1 MATTDIPARGAR
13 AADHTDFEHTGP
25 GTLAGRYLRRF
36 WQPVCVATELA
47 AGHAKPI
54 RFMSQDYT
62 LYRGEDGKPH
72 LLDFR
77 CAHRGTQLSTGWVEG
92 DCIRCFYH
100 GWKYDGSGQCVEQPA
115 EDAGFASKVR
125 IKSYPTQEYLGLI
138 FAYLADAE
146 RGDTGA
152 FGPPPLPRYP
162 VLEAD
167 GVLDIMTYT
176 RACNWFNNW
185 ENAPDPVHLA
195 FTHSSSA
202 FTHGGLVGV
211 PEVAAEESEWG
222 LTVRATRPSGVRVT
236 QLGMPNIA
244 YIKNAP
250 DTAGGAWQEAFAWKV
265 PIDDEHH
272 QSFNVSLVHVTG
284 EAAEQYRQRRRAQ
297 AGNSQRPAH
306 RPPAH
311 HPMEEIVDAIMRGEL
326 RVADVL
332 DHPNIINIQDSVAQ
346 IGQGAIADRTQ
357 ERLGRSDVG
366 VIRLRRLWARELR
379 ALAEGQPLKEWR
391 WSGIEATVGV

>member
-1 MATTDIPARGAR
+1 MRRPDQLDFAR
-13 AADHTDFEHTGP
+13 TGP

-36 WQPVCVATELA
+36 WQPVYVAADLPP
-47 AGHAKPI
+47 GHARPLRI
-54 RFMSQDYT
+54 MSEDFT
-62 LYRGEDGKPH
+62 LYRGEALDAPGSTRPVPH
-72 LLDFR
+72 AVAFR

-125 IKSYPTQEYLGLI
+125 IRSYPTQEYLGLI
-138 FAYLADAE
+138 FACLGDAE

-152 FGPPPLPRYP
+152 FRAPPLPRYP

-167 GVLDIMTYT
+167 GVLELMTYT

-195 FTHSSSA
+195 ITHSDSA
-202 FTHGGLVGV
+202 FTHGGLVGI

-222 LTVRATRPSGVRVT
+222 LTIRAIRPSGVRVT

-250 DTAGGAWQEAFAWKV
+250 DTPGGAWQEAFAWKV

-272 QSFNVSLVHVTG
+272 QSFNVSLMHVTG
-284 EAAEQYRQRRRAQ
+284 EASDQYRERRRRQGAS
-297 AGNSQRPAH
+297 AQRP
-306 RPPAH
+306 
-311 HPMEEIVDAIMRGEL
+311 MDEIVDAIMRGEL
-326 RVADVL
+326 RVAEVL

-346 IGQGAIADRTQ
+346 VGQGAIADRKH

-366 VIRLRRLWARELR
+366 VIRLRQLWTRELR
-379 ALAEGQPLKEWR
+379 ALAEGQPLKDWR
-391 WSGIEATVGV
+391 WYGVEATVGV